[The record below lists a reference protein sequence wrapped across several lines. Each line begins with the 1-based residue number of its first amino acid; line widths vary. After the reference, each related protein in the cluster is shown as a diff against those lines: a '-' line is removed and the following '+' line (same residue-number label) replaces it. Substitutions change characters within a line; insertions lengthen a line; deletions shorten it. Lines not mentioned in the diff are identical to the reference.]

1 MADVPTIEE
10 QGVKDFNYF
19 GWYALM
25 APAKLP
31 TELAARIVTSV
42 NRVMDDPAVQKT
54 LADAGV
60 DTKRGTAAE
69 LSRIISEDSSRY
81 FNLARKMNLKAE

>member
-1 MADVPTIEE
+1 
-10 QGVKDFNYF
+10 
-19 GWYALM
+19 LM

-31 TELAARIVTSV
+31 ADVVAKVIGSV
-42 NRVMDDPAVQKT
+42 NRVMDDPSVQKT

-69 LSRIISEDSSRY
+69 LSQIIAEDSSRY